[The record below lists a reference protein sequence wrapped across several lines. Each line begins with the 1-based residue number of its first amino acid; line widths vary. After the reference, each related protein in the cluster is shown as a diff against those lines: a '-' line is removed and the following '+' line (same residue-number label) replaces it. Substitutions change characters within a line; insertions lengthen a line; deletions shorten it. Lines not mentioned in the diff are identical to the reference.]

1 MTLTL
6 RVVALNGRAISR
18 VQLVCSQTKNLGGKN
33 EMGTSFQYSKTLAM
47 EGSILMMLSLVP
59 YVGWVLGII
68 GVIILIRAIKEFAI
82 YYQDNKIYQ
91 NAITGVKYYIVA
103 LIAAAV
109 AITSIVIGA
118 ASATGFTFKAPFVF
132 TAGFAAGLITFL
144 VGLIIAFVFF
154 VLASTHLRKT
164 FDTIAQKSGEHS
176 FATAASLL
184 WWGSILTIIGV
195 GFILIFVA
203 WIFAVIGFF
212 TMRAPQQQPYAPPYG
227 YTPSSTQSTA
237 QQPAGRFCPNC
248 GSPVAT
254 DATYCSHCG
263 KQLTS

>member
-1 MTLTL
+1 
-6 RVVALNGRAISR
+6 
-18 VQLVCSQTKNLGGKN
+18 
-33 EMGTSFQYSKTLAM
+33 MGTSFQYSKTLAM
-47 EGSILMMLSLVP
+47 EGSILLILGLVP

-68 GVIILIRAIKEFAI
+68 GVILLVRAMKEFAN
-82 YYQDNKIYQ
+82 YYQDNEIYK
-91 NAITGVKYYIVA
+91 NTLTGIKFYIIA

-109 AITSIVIGA
+109 AITSIVVGA
-118 ASATGFTFKAPFVF
+118 ASATGFTFQAPFVF
-132 TAGFAAGLITFL
+132 TPGFAAGLIAFF
-144 VGLIIAFVFF
+144 VGLVVAFVFF

-164 FDTIAQKSGEHS
+164 FDTLAQKSGEHS

-212 TMRAPQQQPYAPPYG
+212 TMKAPQQQPYTPQPNGYIPPQI
-227 YTPSSTQSTA
+227 QSTT
-237 QQPAGRFCPNC
+237 QQPAGRFCSNC
-248 GSPVAT
+248 GSSVAP

-263 KQLTS
+263 KQLAS

>member
-6 RVVALNGRAISR
+6 RVAALNGRAISR
-18 VQLVCSQTKNLGGKN
+18 IRVVCCQRKNLGEKTK
-33 EMGTSFQYSKTLAM
+33 MATSFQYSKTLAM
-47 EGSILMMLSLVP
+47 EGSILLTLGPVP

-68 GVIILIRAIKEFAI
+68 GIILLMRGIKEFAN

-91 NAITGVKYYIVA
+91 NALTGVKYYIIA

-109 AITSIVIGA
+109 AIASIIIGS
-118 ASATGFTFKAPFVF
+118 ASATGFTFKEPFVF
-132 TAGFAAGLITFL
+132 TAGFATGLIAFL
-144 VGLIIAFVFF
+144 AGLIIAFVFF

-164 FDTIAQKSGEHS
+164 FDTLAQKSGEHS

-212 TMRAPQQQPYAPPYG
+212 TMRAPQQQPNGYIPPQ
-227 YTPSSTQSTA
+227 TQSMT

-248 GSPVAT
+248 GTQVAP

-263 KQLTS
+263 KQLTT